1 MSNLILKSTRK
12 FLEAPRNLYAEY
24 RDGTLTKEEIKELKD
39 KYAVIQRTWM
49 DEGYRTSYD
58 SNVWIRCNTP
68 FETKE
73 AAKEFCER
81 MNLKSFD
88 RSQIRQQIK
97 IVKLSKKMVLKHF
110 TACDLNWRFYLEDDL
125 EDDLED

>member
-12 FLEAPRNLYAEY
+12 FIKAPGDLYAEY
-24 RDGTLTKEEIKELKD
+24 RDGTLTKEETKELKD

-68 FETKE
+68 FETKK
-73 AAKEFCER
+73 AAKKFCKR

-88 RSQIRQQIK
+88 RSQIRQQVE
-97 IVKLSKKMVLKHF
+97 IVKLSKEMVLEHF
-110 TACDLNWRFYLEDDL
+110 TARDLNWRFYLEDL
-125 EDDLED
+125 EDDRI

>member
-1 MSNLILKSTRK
+1 M
-12 FLEAPRNLYAEY
+12 
-24 RDGTLTKEEIKELKD
+24 KD
-39 KYAVIQRTWM
+39 KYAVIQRTWW
-49 DEGYRTSYD
+49 DEGDRISYD

-88 RSQIRQQIK
+88 RSQIRQQVK

-110 TACDLNWRFYLEDDL
+110 TACDLNWRFYLEDL
-125 EDDLED
+125 ENNRV

>member
-12 FLEAPRNLYAEY
+12 FIKAPGGLYSEY
-24 RDGTLTKEEIKELKD
+24 RDDTLTKEEIKELKD
-39 KYAVIQRTWM
+39 KYAVIQRTWWH
-49 DEGYRTSYD
+49 EGDRISYD

-88 RSQIRQQIK
+88 RSQIRQQVK

-110 TACDLNWRFYLEDDL
+110 TACDLNWRFYLEDL
-125 EDDLED
+125 EDDRV